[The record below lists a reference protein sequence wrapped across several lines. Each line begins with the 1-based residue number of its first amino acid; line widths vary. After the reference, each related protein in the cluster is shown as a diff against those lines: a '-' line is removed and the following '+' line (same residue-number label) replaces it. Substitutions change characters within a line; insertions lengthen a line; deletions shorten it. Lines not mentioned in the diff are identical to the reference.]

1 MRIAIIM
8 PRVTISQN
16 GGVELQCRMWRDG
29 LEKAGHHAD
38 LIGPWE
44 QYDFSSYDFI
54 LFVGLGYP
62 LRDFLDLLGSYKAKF
77 VIAPVIDYH
86 KSIWKFV
93 LRIRFLG
100 TRRLIRK
107 PLHDLYLY
115 RDRFEKFFIRSEY
128 EKSYLKKALGLN
140 DSKFEYVPISLR
152 MEIPSLDPDYRK
164 EDFCFH
170 VSRLDAFEK
179 NVNRLVGAAVK
190 YGFKLVLAGKVHG
203 DNINWLHNL
212 IDGHDNITYVG
223 VLDDATLNDYYKRA
237 KVFALPSIIEGVG
250 MVALEAA
257 ANGCNIVLTEIG
269 GPKEYFDGKAL
280 LVNPYDIDDIGKA
293 VVRAMYSPCGQP
305 ELSEYVRSRYDADKC
320 ISKLAR
326 SLESL
331 L

>member
-8 PRVTISQN
+8 PRVSISQN
-16 GGVELQCRMWRDG
+16 GGVELQCRMWRNG

-62 LRDFLDLLGSYKAKF
+62 LRDFLDLLAPYKLKL
-77 VIAPVIDYH
+77 VIAPVMDYH

-93 LRIRFLG
+93 LRTRFLG
-100 TRRLIRK
+100 TRRLVRK

-115 RDRFEKFFIRSEY
+115 RDRFEKIFVRSEY
-128 EKSYLKKALGLN
+128 EKAYLKKALDLD
-140 DSKFEYVPISLR
+140 DSKFECVPISLR
-152 MEIPSLDPDYRK
+152 MEIPALDTDFKK
-164 EDFCFH
+164 EDFCLH

-179 NVNRLVGAAVK
+179 NVERLVGAAVK
-190 YGFKLVLAGKVHG
+190 YGFPLVLAGKVHG
-203 DNINWLHNL
+203 DNVNWLHNL
-212 IDGHDNITYVG
+212 IDGHDNIIYIG
-223 VLDDATLNDYYKRA
+223 APDDAVLNDYYRRA

-280 LVNPYDIDDIGKA
+280 LVNPFDVDDIGRA
-293 VVRAMYSPCGQP
+293 VVRAMSSYCGQP
-305 ELSEYVRSRYDADKC
+305 ELSEYVRSRYNADEC
-320 ISKLAR
+320 VSLLAR